1 MTAISF
7 DDVHYPGPG
16 FAALVAGI
24 RRVTRQP
31 VDWELLA
38 ENVAQA
44 MRETLPSVGE
54 VLELIPP
61 AARAGA
67 EQGQLVHVEKDGS
80 FSIVALVTRPG
91 QETVIHD
98 HTTWCAVAVLAG
110 LEQEERFE
118 LGSDGTCN
126 PIGQPRTDVPGAVCG
141 FAPPGDIHR
150 VTNIGSDVGLS
161 LNVYGTDVSR
171 IGSSVRRTYRLASP
185 REAPS
190 ADA

>member
-1 MTAISF
+1 MIAQMF
-7 DDVHYPGPG
+7 DDVPQPAPGI
-16 FAALVAGI
+16 AALVAAV
-24 RRVTRQP
+24 RAATREP
-31 VDWELLA
+31 MDWALLA
-38 ENVAQA
+38 ERVAEA
-44 MRETLPSVGE
+44 MRGTLPDVGE
-54 VLELIPP
+54 VLALLPP

-67 EQGQLVHVEKDGS
+67 DQGQLVHVEKDGS

-91 QETVIHD
+91 QQTIIHD

-118 LGSDGTCN
+118 LRGDGTCS
-126 PIGQPRTDVPGAVCG
+126 PAGQPRTDAPGAVCG

-150 VTNIGSDVGLS
+150 VTNIGTDVGLS

-171 IGSSVRRTYRLASP
+171 IGSSVRRTYRLASS
-185 REAPS
+185 RG

>member
-1 MTAISF
+1 MTATTF
-7 DDVHYPGPG
+7 DDVRQPVPGI
-16 FAALVAGI
+16 AALVAAV
-24 RRVTRQP
+24 RAVTREP
-31 VDWELLA
+31 MDWGLVA
-38 ENVAQA
+38 ERVAEA
-44 MRETLPSVGE
+44 MRRTLPDVGE
-54 VLELIPP
+54 VLALVPP

-67 EQGQLVHVEKDGS
+67 DQGQLVHVEKDGS

-110 LEQEERFE
+110 LEREERFDPV
-118 LGSDGTCN
+118 GDGVCN
-126 PIGQPRTDVPGAVCG
+126 PVGRPRTDVPGAVCG

-171 IGSSVRRTYRLASP
+171 IGSSVRRTYRLASS
-185 REAPS
+185 R
-190 ADA
+190 DASGGGA

>member
-1 MTAISF
+1 MTAIAF
-7 DDVHYPGPG
+7 DEVPDPSGG
-16 FAALVAGI
+16 FAALVAGV
-24 RRVTRQP
+24 RRVTRRP
-31 VDWELLA
+31 MDWELLA
-38 ENVAQA
+38 EQVATV
-44 MRETLPSVGE
+44 MRATLPSVGE
-54 VLELIPP
+54 VLEHVPP

-67 EQGQLVHVEKDGS
+67 DQGQLVHVEKDGS

-91 QETVIHD
+91 QQTIIHD

-118 LGSDGTCN
+118 LRGDGTCS
-126 PIGQPRTDVPGAVCG
+126 PAGQPRTDAPGAVCG

-150 VTNIGSDVGLS
+150 VTNIGTDVGLS

-171 IGSSVRRTYRLASP
+171 IGSSVRRTYRLASS
-185 REAPS
+185 RG